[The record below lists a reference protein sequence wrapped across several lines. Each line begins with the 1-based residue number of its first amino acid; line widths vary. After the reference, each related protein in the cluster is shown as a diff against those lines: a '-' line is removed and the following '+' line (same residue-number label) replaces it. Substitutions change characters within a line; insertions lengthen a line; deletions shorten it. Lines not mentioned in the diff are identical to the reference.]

1 MSIPH
6 RRPSLTPEQ
15 YLEIERHAET
25 RSEFLDGE
33 AFAMT
38 RGSFE
43 HNVIVGNLVGE
54 LRQQLKRRPCR
65 VCPSDLRVHVPAT
78 GLYTYPDVVVVC
90 GDPQF
95 RDEHLDTLLN
105 PTLLVEVLSP
115 TTEAYDRGKKFEHY
129 RSLESLSEYLL
140 VSQEAPRV
148 EHYLR
153 QDGNR
158 WLLTAVTGL
167 DAVLALPTIQCEL
180 ALSEIY
186 DKVAFG

>member
-1 MSIPH
+1 M
-6 RRPSLTPEQ
+6 TPEQ
-15 YLEIERHAET
+15 YLEIERHAVT

-33 AFAMT
+33 ASAMIG
-38 RGSFE
+38 GSFE

-54 LRQQLKRRPCR
+54 FRQQLKKRPCR
-65 VCPSDLRVHVPAT
+65 VCPSDLRVQVPAT

-105 PTLLVEVLSP
+105 PTLIVEVLSP
-115 TTEAYDRGKKFEHY
+115 TTDAYDRGKKFEHY
-129 RSLESLSEYLL
+129 RSLESLYEYLL
-140 VSQEAPRV
+140 VSQEVPRV

-167 DAVLALPTIQCEL
+167 DGAVALPSIGCEL
-180 ALSEIY
+180 ALAEIY
-186 DKVAFG
+186 DKISFG